1 MTTKEFENTNGTF
14 DQKLDFYQ
22 MKMVQL
28 GRIFLESVEE
38 EKTKNTTLSSLD
50 EKLLESQMKE
60 VFAFE
65 RSLLLATQ
73 RPENFSTEWK
83 DNNLKMS
90 IEEFTTSTLENS
102 STSLQLNFTIFLNE
116 LAPRVQLSHRF
127 NHSELVLIS
136 KSTWYY
142 QKLSQLLQETSPM
155 TVHNYLGFKLVESFV
170 GEIESDKMLKYY
182 SWLNNQT
189 KAEKIVIGKINGQ
202 NWEICLENPYNG
214 WGTSRLYVDHFV
226 SQELKTQAEDL
237 ANHIMAVFKE
247 KFLKKVTWLEESIHR
262 NYLHK
267 SCSID
272 FYVAYPKWLLNNTAL
287 DFKVNRYPDV
297 DFVPV
302 QKGHYFEIKVE
313 ERRREKIKVFQAVN
327 RLLTETS
334 SWKHFF
340 PLYPTNL
347 NARAHRHDLAI
358 CECYLLKRENL
369 IFVYFKFYPIKLYL
383 QSTFSHPSLIRR
395 IHSH

>member
-1 MTTKEFENTNGTF
+1 
-14 DQKLDFYQ
+14 
-22 MKMVQL
+22 
-28 GRIFLESVEE
+28 
-38 EKTKNTTLSSLD
+38 
-50 EKLLESQMKE
+50 
-60 VFAFE
+60 
-65 RSLLLATQ
+65 
-73 RPENFSTEWK
+73 
-83 DNNLKMS
+83 MS

-102 STSLQLNFTIFLNE
+102 PTSLQLNFTIFLNE

-237 ANHIMAVFKE
+237 ANHIMAPPFFDSTYPLALIYGNTGATIGHEIVHHFDNYGIQITSDGTSYNWNIKE
-247 KFLKKVTWLEESIHR
+247 WAETRKRFNEKTKCFVDQYDVIVDRETGLGLNGKCLNAFLYISKSLPQCGQFSAGESATAHCDFIKWSHNVIKGGR
-262 NYLHK
+262 LDAPSDVRVHQTDEHGVYQF
-267 SCSID
+267 SI
-272 FYVAYPKWLLNNTAL
+272 
-287 DFKVNRYPDV
+287 VNV
-297 DFVPV
+297 V
-302 QKGHYFEIKVE
+302 KGHGEHVE
-313 ERRREKIKVFQAVN
+313 DIGAVGGQLAAIAK
-327 RLLTETS
+327 RLIAHNICCLRKAKQWQPFLLLYHPCPTFS
-334 SWKHFF
+334 SW
-340 PLYPTNL
+340 
-347 NARAHRHDLAI
+347 
-358 CECYLLKRENL
+358 
-369 IFVYFKFYPIKLYL
+369 
-383 QSTFSHPSLIRR
+383 
-395 IHSH
+395 